1 MENPNQEMA
10 NMVLAYSAS
19 PSKVIEALP
28 TNDAMG
34 DMSMFTVE
42 NMNME
47 FKQIM
52 TLSYALQHALKVGK
66 ISADTAQEKMGDI
79 KFSIRENS
87 STFLAS
93 EKFDM
98 DNLLMSVI
106 DQLDSFIKN
115 AS

>member
-28 TNDAMG
+28 MNDSIG

-52 TLSYALQHALKVGK
+52 TLSYALQHALRVGI
-66 ISADTAQEKMGDI
+66 ISVETAQEKMDDI
-79 KFSIRENS
+79 KSSIRANQ

-93 EKFDM
+93 EKFEM
-98 DNLLMSVI
+98 DAILLSVI
-106 DQLDSFIKN
+106 EELDKFLKH
-115 AS
+115 